1 MIVFIGLVT
10 NDFISNR
17 PLLVI
22 SRIAPSVPR
31 FIQNTSAA
39 LTVPS
44 FRRLPL
50 FISMSDTFVPG
61 TIEPL
66 AVLQNRFRL
75 CSICSNRHVTA
86 AFFSFP
92 CISSCSF
99 FAVYGGKKYVPR
111 ERFTQAASVLN
122 ISQPAIS
129 CQALYCFFSVF
140 FLLFFLF
147 FYSSYASLRLF
158 SPF

>member
-1 MIVFIGLVT
+1 M
-10 NDFISNR
+10 
-17 PLLVI
+17 
-22 SRIAPSVPR
+22 
-31 FIQNTSAA
+31 QNTSGA

-50 FISMSDTFVPG
+50 FTSMSDTFVPG

-86 AFFSFP
+86 AFFPFP
-92 CISSCSF
+92 CISSYSF
-99 FAVYGGKKYVPR
+99 FTVLDGKKSAPR

-140 FLLFFLF
+140 FYFFFSFSTLFLLFPTLLYAFLALCSGSGRSGRF
-147 FYSSYASLRLF
+147 GTYFHF
-158 SPF
+158 VF